1 MNIIRYLLSA
11 VSVMVCLSG
20 CIWEDRSDCTCDV
33 ILSFI
38 YTGDGDTDIFPEKIG
53 KVNMYVYSADG
64 YSLEGEYSFDAAAL
78 NETQGAHLYLR
89 PGNYRIV
96 CWGNAME
103 STHVHSV
110 YGEAKV
116 GEPAWFRSPE
126 AFTGTDSLYFSDL
139 EVSVPE
145 TLQDVSG
152 TCEFESSHI
161 DMYVKLKGF
170 RGAIGPSG
178 EEVRISFRHTDVP
191 AYTDFSNTPA
201 DEKCEVTPALSE
213 DPEDEDSYI
222 LEYNVL
228 RFGEDERNSIVL
240 TDNAGGSELYSL
252 SIPEFIDRF
261 GLEVDSRQ
269 EAIVPIL
276 ITLGPTGVTVEEW
289 NIKDVTPGFD
299 SRK

>member
-38 YTGDGDTDIFPEKIG
+38 YTGDGDTDIFPEKID

-78 NETQGAHLYLR
+78 DETQGAHLYLR

-116 GEPAWFRSPE
+116 AEPEYFGSSQD
-126 AFTGTDSLYFSDL
+126 FSGTDDLYFSDI
-139 EVSVPE
+139 EITVPE
-145 TLQDVSG
+145 TLADVEE
-152 TCEFESSHI
+152 TCVFESSHI
-161 DMYVKLKGF
+161 DMMVKLKGF
-170 RGAIGPSG
+170 KGALGSRAAGTGITLT
-178 EEVRISFRHTDVP
+178 HTGCP
-191 AYTDFSNTPA
+191 AYTDFFNTPS
-201 DEKCEVTPALSE
+201 DDKCDVVPVMMD
-213 DPEDEDSYI
+213 DPDDADSYI
-222 LEYNVL
+222 LVYNVL
-228 RFGEDERNSIVL
+228 RFTEDEDTSIVL
-240 TDNAGGSELYSL
+240 TDDSDGSEMYTL
-252 SIPEFIDRF
+252 SIPGFIDTY
-261 GLEVDSRQ
+261 GIEVDSRQ
-269 EAIVPIL
+269 EALLAIQ
-276 ITLGPTGVTVEEW
+276 ITLGPVGITVEEW
-289 NIKDVTPGFD
+289 NVEDVTPGFD
-299 SRK
+299 

>member
-1 MNIIRYLLSA
+1 MKTRCLIWA
-11 VSVMVCLSG
+11 VAAMVFLSG
-20 CIWEDRSDCTCDV
+20 CIREDRSDCTCDV
-33 ILSFI
+33 MLSFI
-38 YTGDGDTDIFPEKIG
+38 YHGDEGTDIFPEKIDR
-53 KVNMYVYSADG
+53 VNLYVYSAADH
-64 YSLEGEYSFDAAAL
+64 SLAGEYVYDAQDLAR
-78 NETQGAHLYLR
+78 TQGAHLRLH
-89 PGNYRIV
+89 PGDYRLV
-96 CWGNAME
+96 CWGNAKE
-103 STHVHSV
+103 NTHVHTV
-110 YGEAKV
+110 YEEARV

-261 GLEVDSRQ
+261 GLEVDGRQ